1 LGLPKTKTARLLALA
16 VLVGFVKVSLAGPV
30 RQVAVEVK
38 EKPEQKGD
46 LHAAHF
52 AH

>member
-1 LGLPKTKTARLLALA
+1 LICSQKTKTARLLALA

-30 RQVAVEVK
+30 RQWAVEVK
-38 EKPEQKGD
+38 GKAKEP
-46 LHAAHF
+46 AAHG